1 MGTDHGQVS
10 RQLTTMKIENAAMG
24 QFQGL
29 AQLDGCGFPGGL
41 QLPAV

>member
-10 RQLTTMKIENAAMG
+10 RQLAAMKIENAAMG
-24 QFQGL
+24 QLQGL

-41 QLPAV
+41 QLAAV